1 MNEIKKPVGEKIEEA
16 RELLGLSQRQLGEM
30 VGVSAR
36 TIYSYEIKGAKPR
49 PSTLRKL
56 ANTLKVSTE
65 YLERDDIDDPLYGME
80 RKEDM
85 DAVREKYG
93 NKTAREL
100 DFLLEKNL
108 ALFAG
113 GTVSQSAKDEFF
125 QAVMQAYVLSKDRA
139 KEKFGHRKTDV
150 PDA

>member
-1 MNEIKKPVGEKIEEA
+1 MSEIKKPVGEKIEEA
-16 RELLGLSQRQLGEM
+16 RELHGLSQRQLGEM

-49 PSTLRKL
+49 PSTIRKL

-65 YLERDDIDDPLYGME
+65 YLERDDIDDPLYGLD
-80 RKEDM
+80 RKKEM
-85 DAVREKYG
+85 DEVREKYG

-100 DFLLEKNL
+100 DFLLEKNV

-113 GTVSQSAKDEFF
+113 GTVTQDAKDEFF
-125 QAVMQAYVLSKDRA
+125 HAVMNAYVFSKEKA
-139 KEKFGHRKTDV
+139 KEKFGRKQV
-150 PDA
+150 EE